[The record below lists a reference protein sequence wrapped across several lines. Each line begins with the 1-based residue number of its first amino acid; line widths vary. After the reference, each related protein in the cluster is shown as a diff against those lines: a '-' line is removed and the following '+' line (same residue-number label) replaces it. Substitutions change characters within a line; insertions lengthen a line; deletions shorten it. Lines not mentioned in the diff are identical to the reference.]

1 METFY
6 RTHSY
11 LVEHTNAPVRRDLMD
26 EIDWNDRLIGI
37 KGTRGVGK
45 TTFLLQYA
53 KEKFGTDHSCL
64 FINMNNFYFSKYTL
78 VEFAAEFVKRGGKVL
93 LIDQV
98 FKYPEWSH
106 DLRACYEMF
115 PTLKI
120 IFTGSS
126 VMRLKEE
133 NPELSG
139 IAKVYYLRGFSFREY
154 LNLQSGNCF
163 RAYTLQEILENHEQ
177 IAKTILRNVK
187 PLDYFQDYLH
197 HGFYPFFLEKRNF
210 SENLLKTM
218 NMMIEVDILLIKQI
232 ELKYLSKIKKLLYL
246 LAVDG
251 PVAPNVSQLATEIQ
265 TSRATVMNY
274 IKYLADARLINM
286 VYPKGEEFPKK
297 PSKLMMHNTNLMYS
311 IYPVKVEEQDVLDTF
326 FMNTLYKDHKLYKGD
341 KGTSFMVD
349 NGLHFRICAEGCKFK
364 NNPNVYYAL
373 HKLELGHGNMIP
385 LWLFRLFILRDRE

>member
-251 PVAPNVSQLATEIQ
+251 PKAPNVSQLASDVQ

-286 VYPKGEEFPKK
+286 VYPKGEVFPKK
-297 PSKLMMHNTNLMYS
+297 PAKIMMHNTNLMYS
-311 IYPVKVEEQDVLDTF
+311 IYPVKVEEQDVLETF
-326 FMNTLYKDHKLYKGD
+326 FVNSLWKDHKVNKGE
-341 KGTSFMVD
+341 KGTSFIVD
-349 NGLHFRICAEGCKFK
+349 ENLNFRICNEGYKFK
-364 NNPNVYYAL
+364 NNPNIYYAM
-373 HKLELGHGNMIP
+373 HKSELGHGNQIP
-385 LWLFRLFILRDRE
+385 LWLFGFLY

>member
-187 PLDYFQDYLH
+187 PLEYFQDYLH
-197 HGFYPFFLEKRNF
+197 HGFYPFCLEKRNF

-218 NMMIEVDILLIKQI
+218 NMIIEVDILLIKHI

-385 LWLFRLFILRDRE
+385 LWLFGFLY

>member
-232 ELKYLSKIKKLLYL
+232 KLKYLSKIKKLLYL

-385 LWLFRLFILRDRE
+385 LWLFGFLY

>member
-6 RTHSY
+6 RTHRY
-11 LVEHTNAPVRRDLMD
+11 LVEHINAPIRRGLMD
-26 EIDWNDRLIGI
+26 EIDWRYRLIGI

-53 KEKFGTDHSCL
+53 KEKFGTDRSCL
-64 FINMNNFYFSKYTL
+64 YINMNNFYFSKHSL
-78 VEFAAEFVKRGGKVL
+78 VDFAEEFVDNGGRVL

-98 FKYPEWSH
+98 FKYDNWSH
-106 DLRACYEMF
+106 DLRECYEIF
-115 PTLKI
+115 PQLKI
-120 IFTGSS
+120 VFTGSS

-139 IAKVYYLRGFSFREY
+139 IAQVYYLRGLSFREF
-154 LNLQSGNCF
+154 LNLQGGHNF
-163 RAYTLQEILENHEQ
+163 PAITLKDLLENHQ
-177 IAKTILRNVK
+177 QVTTKILEEVH
-187 PLDYFQDYLH
+187 PLEYFQSYIH

-251 PVAPNVSQLATEIQ
+251 PVAPNISQLATEIQ

-274 IKYLADARLINM
+274 IKYLADARLINL
-286 VYPKGEEFPKK
+286 VYEKGEEFPKK
-297 PSKLMMHNTNLMYS
+297 PAKLLMHNSNLIYT
-311 IYPVKVEEQDVLDTF
+311 IYPAKINEQEVLDTF
-326 FMNTLYKDHKLYKGD
+326 FLNELYKSHKLYKGD
-341 KGTSFMVD
+341 KGTSFLVD
-349 NGLHFRICAEGCKFK
+349 EDLRFRVCTESCKFK
-364 NNPNVYYAL
+364 NNPEVYYAM
-373 HKLELGHGNMIP
+373 HRMEQGEGNLIP
-385 LWLFRLFILRDRE
+385 LWLFGFLY

>member
-37 KGTRGVGK
+37 KGTRGVVK

-139 IAKVYYLRGFSFREY
+139 IVKVYYLRGFSFREY

-385 LWLFRLFILRDRE
+385 LWLFGFLY